1 MELKGFDLTKKK
13 RKEGGELEEIQ
24 QSEVIQEKPIS
35 WFSISEGRFIH
46 VFGGI
51 TLREMGSFIGH
62 ILPGTLFLLVGL
74 WHIWSCVVRYVSNPM
89 SFRVRVWCP
98 VLGFGGRLKY
108 LELYLIVIG
117 SFLDLC
123 VELLIA
129 TRLKFFVHGVLN
141 SVYMNNFEHSGM
153 LIMFFIFGVISL
165 LSEKTSFLPL
175 PEGALCLIAATAFCA
190 EYLLFYF
197 HSTTHMG
204 LEGYYHLIL
213 VLLISLCVLS
223 TVAGALFPTSFP
235 VDLCSGIAITLQ
247 GLWFYQ
253 TAFTLYGPMMPT
265 GCRLKGDFILCHL
278 MNHQV
283 RGELLANFQL
293 FANVFGVLVAVVA
306 SYGFAASRFGHP
318 DLRRLHA
325 AEDWFHACVG
335 RLVLKLAG
343 GDLKKSEIV
352 MEVLSSSDK
361 KHLVKDA
368 FSSM

>member
-1 MELKGFDLTKKK
+1 M
-13 RKEGGELEEIQ
+13 
-24 QSEVIQEKPIS
+24 
-35 WFSISEGRFIH
+35 
-46 VFGGI
+46 FGGI

-62 ILPGTLFLLVGL
+62 ILPGTLFLLVGV

-123 VELLIA
+123 VELLVA

-223 TVAGALFPTSFP
+223 TVAGALFPASFP

-278 MNHQV
+278 INHQV

-325 AEDWFHACVG
+325 AED
-335 RLVLKLAG
+335 
-343 GDLKKSEIV
+343 
-352 MEVLSSSDK
+352 
-361 KHLVKDA
+361 
-368 FSSM
+368 